1 MLSVNREESKVKCM
15 SCGPLLVSK
24 EDILMRKEDI
34 LILKLY
40 GGLGI
45 VAVMGTYYKKECH
58 NNP

>member
-1 MLSVNREESKVKCM
+1 M

-58 NNP
+58 NNPKTFAKV

>member
-1 MLSVNREESKVKCM
+1 
-15 SCGPLLVSK
+15 
-24 EDILMRKEDI
+24 MRKEDI

-58 NNP
+58 NNPKTFAKSNLE